1 MGFTER
7 NGKEV
12 VHFLL
17 GEGFIIQPPPPSMIH
32 HRNRPAVC
40 SLLLLAGSTSLAVAQ
55 APLLPPA
62 ARHASLG
69 EIAQAAPAA
78 TAPPL
83 VPTAPNTSTTPI
95 QTGTLPNTAPTTNLE
110 PTTPAPTGV
119 DPNVPAP
126 IAPPP
131 IINGVNSTAPG
142 VIPPPAT
149 DVAAPGA
156 AANAGGARPREFQ
169 GDDVGQV
176 LRLLARQAKISLI
189 VSPQIVGT
197 INMRLEDV
205 TALQAIEVICQAQ
218 GYDFTQQNNVYYVK
232 TVAEKAAEPTQADF
246 YTFSYARASQVIPLL
261 TGQLKSKAAPPQVDE
276 RTNTVFYQEAKS
288 NVSSIRQ
295 FLARVDKPTR
305 QVMIEAR
312 LVEVNSNPTQSYGIN
327 WAGVVGSSAS
337 PKAFRYGGSNFPT
350 LPSTV
355 AAQTVLNPNTA
366 AQTTVPRYDANG
378 APLQVPSG
386 LTTTTTQTFANG
398 VPVLNDFVRN
408 ASQGLNA
415 LGSQFAILDI
425 PQFSATLR
433 FLNEDTD
440 SEFLANPRIV
450 TADNLEATIK
460 IVRNQPVPQLNF
472 NEQTATAVFGGF
484 QDKLY
489 GNTLVVKPS
498 INKDNFI
505 TLSVKPEISNRV
517 GDQVF
522 NFAGA
527 AVSSPIIDTR
537 TLDANVLIKSGCTLA
552 IGGLLQDQTSK
563 ATTKVPILGDI
574 PILGYL
580 FQEHLNQRSKR
591 NLLIFVTPTII
602 SQQFGTGLEDQVTG
616 LKNANSRTDYADPN
630 GWRNNAKG
638 ALHLTKP
645 RDRQL
650 TGEYPAPGNC
660 NERVSFKDGAATRD

>member
-1 MGFTER
+1 
-7 NGKEV
+7 
-12 VHFLL
+12 
-17 GEGFIIQPPPPSMIH
+17 MIP

-40 SLLLLAGSTSLAVAQ
+40 SLLLLAGTTSLAVAQ
-55 APLLPPA
+55 APLLPPS
-62 ARHASLG
+62 ARRASLG
-69 EIAQAAPAA
+69 EVAQAAPAA

-110 PTTPAPTGV
+110 PTGTPAPI
-119 DPNVPAP
+119 DPNIPAP

-131 IINGVNSTAPG
+131 VLTAPG
-142 VIPPPAT
+142 ATGPGVVPPPAT
-149 DVAAPGA
+149 DVAAPA
-156 AANAGGARPREFQ
+156 NSANAGGARPREFQ

-218 GYDFTQQNNVYYVK
+218 GYDLSQSNNVYYVK
-232 TVAEKAAEPTQADF
+232 TPAEKAAEPTQADF
-246 YTFSYARASQVIPLL
+246 YTFSYARATTVVSLL
-261 TGQLKSKAAPPQVDE
+261 TSQLKSKAAPPQVDE
-276 RTNTVFYQEAKS
+276 RTNTIFFQEAKS
-288 NVSSIRQ
+288 NVSAIRK
-295 FLARVDKPTR
+295 FLVQVDRPTR

-327 WAGVVGSSAS
+327 WAGTVGSASA
-337 PKAFRYGGSNFPT
+337 PKTFRYGGSGTAPGSSGAFNTNTGQGTGLGNSGSLGQGGVLSPLDF
-350 LPSTV
+350 LLNGSSTALNSV
-355 AAQTVLNPNTA
+355 A
-366 AQTTVPRYDANG
+366 G
-378 APLQVPSG
+378 
-386 LTTTTTQTFANG
+386 
-398 VPVLNDFVRN
+398 
-408 ASQGLNA
+408 
-415 LGSQFAILDI
+415 QFAILSA
-425 PQFSATLR
+425 PQLTATVR

-440 SEFLANPRIV
+440 AEFLANPRVV

-498 INKDNFI
+498 INKDDFI

-527 AVSSPIIDTR
+527 SVSSPIIDTR

-552 IGGLLQDQTSK
+552 IGGLLQDQ
-563 ATTKVPILGDI
+563 ATKGFTKVPILGDI
-574 PILGYL
+574 PVLGYL

-591 NLLIFVTPTII
+591 NLLVFVTPTII

-616 LKNANSRTDYADPN
+616 LKNINPRTDVADIN

-645 RDRQL
+645 RDRQIAS
-650 TGEYPAPGNC
+650 EYPAPGNC
-660 NERVSFKDGAATRD
+660 NERVSFKDSAATRDQ